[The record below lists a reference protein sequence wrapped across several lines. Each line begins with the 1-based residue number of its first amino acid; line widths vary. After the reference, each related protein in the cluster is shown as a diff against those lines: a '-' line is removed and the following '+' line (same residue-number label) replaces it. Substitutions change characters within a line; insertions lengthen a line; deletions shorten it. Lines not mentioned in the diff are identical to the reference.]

1 MKSFVFSIK
10 HKERYKSP
18 ESYHTRHPIVS
29 LKRFFTYYGIESVFA
44 VLFLLGVILGSFSL
58 RFCSDTVLK
67 KLDILF
73 LTNIENRLE
82 FSAFDIFCS
91 SFASN
96 FIFLL
101 FAFLLS
107 FTVWGSLAL
116 PFLCAFKG
124 FCVGVSSTLMFSQ
137 HSLAGI
143 GFFVLIVLPGT
154 VMFLLSYLSAL
165 KEAFTQSLYVLRMF
179 SNSFSGG
186 ILIRH
191 TKRFLFRYFVFLI
204 FTALC
209 AVVDMLLWVLFANMF
224 NF

>member
-10 HKERYKSP
+10 HRNYDKAP
-18 ESYHTRHPIVS
+18 DNYHKVRHSVS
-29 LKRFFTYYGIESVFA
+29 LKRFFTYYGIESIFA

-58 RFCSDTVLK
+58 KLCSDTALK

-73 LTNIENRLE
+73 LTNLENRLE

-91 SFASN
+91 SFASG
-96 FIFLL
+96 FIFLIL
-101 FAFLLS
+101 AFLLS

-124 FCVGVSSTLMFSQ
+124 FSVGISSAYMFSQ
-137 HSLAGI
+137 YSLTGI
-143 GFFVLIVLPGT
+143 GFYVLIILPGT
-154 VMFLLSYLSAL
+154 VMFLLLYLSAL
-165 KEAFTQSLYVLRMF
+165 KEAFTESLYVLKMF
-179 SNSFSGG
+179 STSFSGG
-186 ILIRH
+186 LLIRH

-209 AVVDMLLWVLFANMF
+209 AVMDMLLWVLFANMF